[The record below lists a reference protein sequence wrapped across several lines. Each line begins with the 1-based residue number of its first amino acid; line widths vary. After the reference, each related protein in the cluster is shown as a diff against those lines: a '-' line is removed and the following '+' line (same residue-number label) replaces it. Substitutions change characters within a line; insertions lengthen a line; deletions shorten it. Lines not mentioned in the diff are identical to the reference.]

1 MTPSIEISIDIHIEL
16 NKPNPCYD
24 RLADLYNKL
33 SAAIQHETETG
44 QISLKSA
51 TKVLQYY
58 QTKLEI
64 FTLKNSIQWQLN

>member
-1 MTPSIEISIDIHIEL
+1 MTPSIEISIDIHIEI

-24 RLADLYNKL
+24 RLADLYNEL
-33 SAAIQHETETG
+33 SASIQRETETG

-51 TKVLQYY
+51 TKVLDYY
-58 QTKLEI
+58 RNKLEL